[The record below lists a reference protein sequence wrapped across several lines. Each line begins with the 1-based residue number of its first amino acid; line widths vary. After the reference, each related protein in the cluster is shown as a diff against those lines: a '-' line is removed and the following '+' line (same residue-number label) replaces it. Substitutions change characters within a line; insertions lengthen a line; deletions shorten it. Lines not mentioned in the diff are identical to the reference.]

1 MLMAHAI
8 SQIAEKTPGK
18 ESIAM
23 ESFAKALRKLPTTI
37 ADNAGYDSS
46 ELISELRACHSAGCQ
61 TYGLSIIN
69 LNYLS
74 GFENFIVHKIKTKIK
89 IF

>member
-1 MLMAHAI
+1 MAHAI

-23 ESFAKALRKLPTTI
+23 EAFAKALRKLPTTI

-46 ELISELRACHSAGCQ
+46 ELISELRACHSAGCS
-61 TYGLSIIN
+61 TYGLS
-69 LNYLS
+69 
-74 GFENFIVHKIKTKIK
+74 K